1 MNKVIKIKVGS
12 HNLIS
17 ADEEYNGLCTGC
29 FLVKPGTNECSKYE
43 AVYDGFTLGHSC
55 AHNKHI
61 FIINKNP
68 DQIDQVEQKYTVLE
82 VINAIVDSDY
92 LIISGTTP
100 YPTDLVKVETKV
112 SKLLQRKDDPSYK
125 EFLRLKKLYE

>member
-17 ADEEYNGLCTGC
+17 VDEEYNGLCTGC
-29 FLVKPGTNECSKYE
+29 FLGKPGTNECSKYD
-43 AVYDGFTLGHSC
+43 AVYDGFNLGHSC
-55 AHNKHI
+55 AQNKHI
-61 FIINKNP
+61 FVINENP
-68 DQIDQVEQKYTVLE
+68 DRVEQKYTVKE

-92 LIISGTTP
+92 LIINGSSP
-100 YPTDLVKVETKV
+100 YPTDLVNVETKV
-112 SKLLQRKDDPSYK
+112 SKLLQRKDDPSYE